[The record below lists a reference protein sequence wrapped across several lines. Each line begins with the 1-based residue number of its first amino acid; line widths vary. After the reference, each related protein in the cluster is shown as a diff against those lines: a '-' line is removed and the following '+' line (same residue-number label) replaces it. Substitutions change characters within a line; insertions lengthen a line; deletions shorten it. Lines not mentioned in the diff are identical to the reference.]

1 MHVRISTGSYQ
12 KYVKL
17 SDNEV
22 KQVMTATFETN
33 LKIAQTIEEKNNALP
48 KEKQIPLNIE
58 FKLRQLCKGMYIT
71 ILRNLHC
78 LKKISKII

>member
-1 MHVRISTGSYQ
+1 MHVKISTGSYQ

-48 KEKQIPLNIE
+48 KEKQIPIE
-58 FKLRQLCKGMYIT
+58 HRVQIASTMQ
-71 ILRNLHC
+71 RNVYYNFEELA
-78 LKKISKII
+78 LSKENK

>member
-33 LKIAQTIEEKNNALP
+33 LKIAQTIEQKKKALP
-48 KEKQIPLNIE
+48 
-58 FKLRQLCKGMYIT
+58 
-71 ILRNLHC
+71 
-78 LKKISKII
+78 